1 MNEIDVVQAISL
13 VECVLTIP
21 VWYVI
26 GRANRRVGL
35 WSSIPI
41 LISLSTAIYYALV
54 IFTNLNELYVE
65 WFKIASALLRLYV
78 HSVLL
83 FGGLLM
89 YRRYKRMANRE

>member
-1 MNEIDVVQAISL
+1 MTGIDVVQTISL
-13 VECVLTIP
+13 LECLATIP
-21 VWYVI
+21 VWYAI

-54 IFTNLNELYVE
+54 IFTNLNELDCE
-65 WFKIASALLRLYV
+65 LFKLISALLRLYV

-89 YRRYKRMANRE
+89 YRRYKRMATRE

>member
-35 WSSIPI
+35 WASIPI
-41 LISLSTAIYYALV
+41 LISLTTAIYYALV
-54 IFTNLNELYVE
+54 IFTNLNEIDAGL
-65 WFKIASALLRLYV
+65 FKLVSALIRLYV